1 MADRMLALTLW
12 RPWDTAILRLGKP
25 VENRDWP
32 PPAKLVGKRFALHS
46 GKKFDMDGAATIF
59 LLAHKDGFS
68 HEVIRDRIA
77 RSEAL
82 DSVILGTVKL
92 VRVISKAQ
100 PQLGERDPLADSEW
114 FFGDFG
120 WVVEEPFALPRPVPC
135 KGMQGLWTMPP
146 DVEAQVLAQEAA
158 RNDLNEP
165 QGMGPAATDE

>member
-1 MADRMLALTLW
+1 MAGRMLALTLW

-32 PPAKLVGKRFALHS
+32 PPAQLIGKRFALHS
-46 GKKFDMDGAATIF
+46 GKKWDDQGADFIAN
-59 LLAHKDGFS
+59 LLLPRGSGPQLLRA
-68 HEVIRDRIA
+68 V
-77 RSEAL
+77 L
-82 DSVILGTVKL
+82 DAAEQTSSVILGTVKL

-120 WVVEEPFALPRPVPC
+120 WVVEEPFALPQPVPC

-146 DVEAQVLAQEAA
+146 DVEAQVLAQEAG
-158 RNDLNEP
+158 RLEVLNNRIFE
-165 QGMGPAATDE
+165 A